1 MTGERPI
8 NQGTPSSAVP
18 LDALSA
24 SHHHPWGKERHTSA
38 RDFARCAH
46 CRPGAPC
53 SDFLLAGGMM
63 EIRERSIGSV
73 VCLDLQG
80 RLVTTVDDGRLT
92 DKVNSLL
99 FEGRRHILLNLE
111 DVSGIDTSGLSSLIA
126 IRRATDEIGGRIKLL
141 NLPSRILDLLVVTKL
156 ITLFDI
162 VESEA
167 DAIRAFSVDA
177 PSEVT
182 EN

>member
-1 MTGERPI
+1 MMGERPI
-8 NQGTPSSAVP
+8 NQGTPSSTVP

>member
-8 NQGTPSSAVP
+8 NQGTPSSTVP

-99 FEGRRHILLNLE
+99 FEGRRQILLNLE

>member
-8 NQGTPSSAVP
+8 NQGTPSSTVP

-80 RLVTTVDDGRLT
+80 RLVTTFDDGRLT

-141 NLPSRILDLLVVTKL
+141 NLPSRILDLLVVKKL

>member
-8 NQGTPSSAVP
+8 NQGTPSSTVP

-53 SDFLLAGGMM
+53 SDFLLAGGTM

-80 RLVTTVDDGRLT
+80 RLVTTFDDGRLT

>member
-8 NQGTPSSAVP
+8 NQGTPSSTVP

>member
-8 NQGTPSSAVP
+8 SQGTPSSAVP

-24 SHHHPWGKERHTSA
+24 CHHHTWGKERHTSA
-38 RDFARCAH
+38 RDFARCGLY
-46 CRPGAPC
+46 RPGAPC
-53 SDFLLAGGMM
+53 SDFLMAGGIM
-63 EIRERSIGSV
+63 EIRERSLGSV

-80 RLVTTVDDGRLT
+80 RLVTFDDGRLR

-99 FEGRRHILLNLE
+99 FEGRRQILLNLE

-126 IRRATDEIGGRIKLL
+126 IRRATDENGGRIKLL
-141 NLPSRILDLLVVTKL
+141 NLPSRILDLLLVTKL